1 MKKIIIS
8 LQFFLLC
15 CILVISSITFY
26 CFYSE
31 SKQTDLD
38 RENEHFIEEMYVQDN
53 LTASVLC
60 DNSPVDIDELK
71 SVQPRIVCYYSSQ
84 SCAACLNY
92 AKERIRENFSKHE
105 ETSALLYLASDYS
118 KDEKFKEKNTINI
131 GRKKLGISLDNTS
144 LVCFFV
150 IVDNKIEHL
159 FIPDRNYG
167 KYTDTYLKQ
176 IKERYFTPEF

>member
-92 AKERIRENFSKHE
+92 AKERIREIFSKHK
-105 ETSALLYLASDYS
+105 ETRPHTDGFRRNNAKCLESNGICSVVPYS
-118 KDEKFKEKNTINI
+118 SFS
-131 GRKKLGISLDNTS
+131 G
-144 LVCFFV
+144 F
-150 IVDNKIEHL
+150 
-159 FIPDRNYG
+159 
-167 KYTDTYLKQ
+167 
-176 IKERYFTPEF
+176 

>member
-60 DNSPVDIDELK
+60 DNSPVDIEL
-71 SVQPRIVCYYSSQ
+71 
-84 SCAACLNY
+84 CAIILLS
-92 AKERIRENFSKHE
+92 RVLH
-105 ETSALLYLASDYS
+105 AL
-118 KDEKFKEKNTINI
+118 T
-131 GRKKLGISLDNTS
+131 TQ
-144 LVCFFV
+144 
-150 IVDNKIEHL
+150 
-159 FIPDRNYG
+159 RNA
-167 KYTDTYLKQ
+167 
-176 IKERYFTPEF
+176 

>member
-53 LTASVLC
+53 LLLLISMNLNRFNHELCAIILLSRVL
-60 DNSPVDIDELK
+60 
-71 SVQPRIVCYYSSQ
+71 
-84 SCAACLNY
+84 
-92 AKERIRENFSKHE
+92 H
-105 ETSALLYLASDYS
+105 AL
-118 KDEKFKEKNTINI
+118 T
-131 GRKKLGISLDNTS
+131 TQ
-144 LVCFFV
+144 
-150 IVDNKIEHL
+150 
-159 FIPDRNYG
+159 RNA
-167 KYTDTYLKQ
+167 
-176 IKERYFTPEF
+176 

>member
-92 AKERIRENFSKHE
+92 AKETHKR
-105 ETSALLYLASDYS
+105 D
-118 KDEKFKEKNTINI
+118 
-131 GRKKLGISLDNTS
+131 
-144 LVCFFV
+144 FFQ
-150 IVDNKIEHL
+150 
-159 FIPDRNYG
+159 
-167 KYTDTYLKQ
+167 T
-176 IKERYFTPEF
+176 

>member
-92 AKERIRENFSKHE
+92 AKERIREIFSKHE
-105 ETSALLYLASDYS
+105 
-118 KDEKFKEKNTINI
+118 
-131 GRKKLGISLDNTS
+131 
-144 LVCFFV
+144 
-150 IVDNKIEHL
+150 
-159 FIPDRNYG
+159 P
-167 KYTDTYLKQ
+167 
-176 IKERYFTPEF
+176 